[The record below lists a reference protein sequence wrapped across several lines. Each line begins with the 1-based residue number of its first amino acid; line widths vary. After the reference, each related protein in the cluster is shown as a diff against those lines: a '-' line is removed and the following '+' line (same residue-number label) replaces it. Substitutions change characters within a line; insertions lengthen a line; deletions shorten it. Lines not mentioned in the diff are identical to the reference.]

1 MPWDAH
7 TCTHTRMKLCHHIR
21 TLCCKGTEVC
31 VCMKDA
37 QKVQVD
43 FFFLTASKSP
53 RRVHSLEGGA
63 GNRWVVV

>member
-1 MPWDAH
+1 MHAHAYALMPPY
-7 TCTHTRMKLCHHIR
+7 THP
-21 TLCCKGTEVC
+21 LCCKGTEVC

-37 QKVQVD
+37 QIVQVD